1 MWEVLC
7 EEVGKVRKVNFT
19 ECAKSNGSGSI
30 RTDPDARKRD
40 CLKERAGLVNE
51 GRLLEG
57 N

>member
-7 EEVGKVRKVNFT
+7 EEVGKVNFT